1 MSTSPSS
8 AEGGSRRPVRRELLE
23 GPIALTLL
31 RKCLPVVGGMIAMM
45 SFNLVDTWFVSR
57 LGPAPLA
64 AVSFTFPVVFAVI
77 SLAIGLGI
85 GTSAVVARRL
95 GQGDIET
102 VRRRATDAALLAL
115 VAGVLLSLLGL
126 TTLEP
131 MFRLL
136 GADAELMPLIQD
148 YMGIWYLGAAAVI
161 VPRVLNSVLRAQGNT
176 LIPGLM
182 MALAALLNG
191 LLDWLLIFGVGPFPA
206 LGVQGAALAT
216 VLSWGAMTAALFW
229 QRELRDCLDL
239 RRLTLGGLVASWRE
253 LSRIALPAAITSVFT
268 PLALALITRIVAGHG
283 HQAVAGYGVGTRI
296 EAIAQIAVLA
306 LSMTLP
312 PLVSQNVG
320 AGQHERVRRAIFG
333 CFVFVLAWQLGVW
346 LLLQLL
352 APWLVDGYTAG
363 EATGSV
369 LRDFLWWVPLGLG
382 AQGVVILAVS
392 SFNALHEPSR
402 AMRLSVIRLF
412 LLTVPLAW
420 VGSVIGDT
428 RGIFVG
434 LFLANVLVGLVAW
447 RTLRRRLDAMLPVA
461 PKVESNDSL
470 EKKT

>member
-1 MSTSPSS
+1 MTNPLN
-8 AEGGSRRPVRRELLE
+8 AGRAPQRPLRRELLE
-23 GPIALTLL
+23 GPIALTLW
-31 RKCLPVVGGMIAMM
+31 RKSLPVAGGMVAML
-45 SFNLVDTWFVSR
+45 SFNLVDAWFIAR
-57 LGPAPLA
+57 LGTAPLA

-115 VAGVLLSLLGL
+115 AVGVMLSVLGL
-126 TTLEP
+126 ATLEP
-131 MFRLL
+131 LFRLL
-136 GADAELMPLIQD
+136 GADAALMPHVRD

-182 MALAALLNG
+182 MAVAALLNG

-216 VLSWGAMTAALFW
+216 VLSWGAMTAALFF

-239 RRLTLGGLVASWRE
+239 RHLTLGGLLASWRE
-253 LSRIALPAAITSVFT
+253 LSRIAIPAAITSVFT
-268 PLALALITRIVAGHG
+268 PLAVALVTRIVAEHG
-283 HQAVAGYGVGTRI
+283 HHAVAGYGVGTRI
-296 EAIAQIAVLA
+296 DAIAQIGVLA

-312 PLVSQNVG
+312 PLVSQNHG
-320 AGQHERVRRAIFG
+320 AGQHERVRRAIVG
-333 CFVFVLAWQLGVW
+333 CFAFVLAWQLLIW
-346 LLLQLL
+346 LLLQAL
-352 APWLVDGYTAG
+352 APWLVASYADGAAMG
-363 EATGSV
+363 EV
-369 LRDFLWWVPLGLG
+369 LRSFLWWVPLGLG

-392 SFNALHEPSR
+392 SLNALHEPGR

-420 VGSVIGDT
+420 LGGTLGGPQGVFI
-428 RGIFVG
+428 G
-434 LFLANVLVGLVAW
+434 LFVANVLVGLVAW
-447 RTLRRRLDAMLPVA
+447 RLLHRRLDGVRLG
-461 PKVESNDSL
+461 
-470 EKKT
+470 

>member
-1 MSTSPSS
+1 MKPSS
-8 AEGGSRRPVRRELLE
+8 SDSGARRPMRRELLE

-45 SFNLVDTWFVSR
+45 SFNLVDTWFISR
-57 LGPAPLA
+57 LGPEPLA

-95 GQGDIET
+95 GQGDIEA

-115 VAGVLLSLLGL
+115 AVGVGLTLLGL
-126 TTLEP
+126 VTLEP
-131 MFRLL
+131 LFRLL
-136 GADAELMPLIQD
+136 GADAALLPHIRD

-191 LLDWLLIFGVGPFPA
+191 LLDWLLIFGVGPIPA

-216 VLSWGAMTAALFW
+216 VFSWSAMAAALFW

-239 RRLTLGGLVASWRE
+239 RHLTLAGLVESWRE
-253 LSRIALPAAITSVFT
+253 LSRIAVPAAITSVFT
-268 PLALALITRIVAGHG
+268 PLALALVTRIVAGHG
-283 HQAVAGYGVGTRI
+283 HHAVAGYGVGTRI
-296 EAIAQIAVLA
+296 EAIAQIGVLA

-312 PLVSQNVG
+312 PLVSQNAG
-320 AGQHERVRRAIFG
+320 AGQHDRVRRAIFG
-333 CFVFVLAWQLGVW
+333 CFAFVLVWQLGVW

-352 APWLVDGYTAG
+352 APWLVAGYTAG
-363 EATGSV
+363 EEMGEV
-369 LRDFLWWVPLGLG
+369 LRSFLWWVPLGLG

-392 SFNALHEPSR
+392 SFNALHEPAR
-402 AMRLSVIRLF
+402 AMRLSIVRLF

-420 VGSVIGDT
+420 LGGVMGGT
-428 RGIFVG
+428 QGIFIG
-434 LFLANVLVGLVAW
+434 LFLANVLVGALAW
-447 RTLRRRLDAMLPVA
+447 RTLVSRLDAMPSTVHQA
-461 PKVESNDSL
+461 
-470 EKKT
+470 

>member
-1 MSTSPSS
+1 MPTSPST
-8 AEGGSRRPVRRELLE
+8 ADGGSRRPMRRELLE

-45 SFNLVDTWFVSR
+45 SFNLVDTWFIAR
-57 LGPAPLA
+57 LGPQPLA

-85 GTSAVVARRL
+85 GTSAVVARLL
-95 GQGDIET
+95 GRGDHDT

-115 VAGVLLSLLGL
+115 AVGVLLSVLGL
-126 TTLEP
+126 ATLEP
-131 MFRLL
+131 LFRLL
-136 GADAELMPLIQD
+136 GADAALMPHIRD
-148 YMGIWYLGAAAVI
+148 YMGVWYLGAAAVI

-191 LLDWLLIFGVGPFPA
+191 LLDWLLIFGVGPLPA

-216 VLSWGAMTAALFW
+216 VLSWSAMTAALFW
-229 QRELRDCLDL
+229 QRELRECLDL
-239 RRLTLGGLVASWRE
+239 RHLTPSGLMASWRE
-253 LSRIALPAAITSVFT
+253 LGRIAVPAAITSVFT
-268 PLALALITRIVAGHG
+268 PLALALVTRIVAGHG
-283 HQAVAGYGVGTRI
+283 HHAVAGYGVGTRI
-296 EAIAQIAVLA
+296 EAIAQIGVLA

-312 PLVSQNVG
+312 PLVSQNAG

-333 CFVFVLAWQLGVW
+333 CFAFVLAWQLGVW

-352 APWLVDGYTAG
+352 APWLMVSY
-363 EATGSV
+363 ATGDEMAEV
-369 LRDFLWWVPLGLG
+369 LRSFLWWVPLGLG

-392 SFNALHEPSR
+392 SFNALHEPAR

-420 VGSVIGDT
+420 LGGVLAST

-434 LFLANVLVGLVAW
+434 LFLANALVGMVAW
-447 RTLRRRLDAMLPVA
+447 RALRRRLDAMRAEA
-461 PKVESNDSL
+461 PAHAHDG
-470 EKKT
+470 

>member
-1 MSTSPSS
+1 M
-8 AEGGSRRPVRRELLE
+8 RRELLE